1 MAISSSNSI
10 VLTAPASSSAEYR
23 LWVSFTETDISESKN
38 KHYITASAS
47 LKSLRS
53 GTAFDTSSSHTLQL
67 YWYDDV
73 DNERGMLLKETVI
86 SSLDGNEEV
95 EISKDFSVEGDDDGD
110 IYGYAVAVWNK
121 ASSNIYVPPS
131 DDVETAEK
139 KLTHIDMYAKITKFK
154 VYKVDETSVEIDWDT
169 DETVDR
175 VRYRIDGGAYHNLAS
190 NGIVGGLTAGTNYR
204 FEIDVRRKSNG
215 LITDSSKVYQTTYD
229 YPYGQ
234 TLPNFNIGNPV
245 TITLY
250 NPLSRTVTASLITA
264 DGQEHGSFT
273 TSGTTISGF
282 NSQEWQN
289 IFLNSI
295 PNAKSGTYRVKVVYS
310 TINTNTSTATGTYTI
325 DNSSNTYSPTFESSN
340 WTYVANLTNLT
351 NNNQVIIDGM
361 STVSFTVN
369 TPAVAKYGSS
379 IDFYKYK
386 WGAKTSTT
394 GSVTGGNGNTL
405 EVIAVDTRGFS
416 TSAYLELTDNYIN
429 YIPITTTTQNTH
441 REGGA
446 GSNTFL
452 NIEGNMFC
460 NSFGQDG
467 ITNEITSG
475 KYYVLQQ
482 DQTWSS
488 PFTLDLT
495 NAQYNSEYN
504 RFTLDNV
511 PIHANGTSGGF
522 VVGQSYTLKV
532 DLTDSVNTYTFTGI
546 TVADGKMAR
555 DVYKDYN
562 GDYHEGINGLA
573 NEDYTQEIHGTLNA
587 TNNIYVNGVAVRTS
601 GVTRNILF
609 KSTSGATSG
618 SLSQSVDNF
627 DEIQVY
633 SGSSSRGI
641 VCNAFVP
648 NQTPYI
654 VTGAYV
660 SCSTSGSW
668 FGIDNI
674 RINFSAKTSFS
685 SDSRYSMG
693 DDGNIQAGD
702 AVVFLVVGIKYD

>member
-10 VLTAPASSSAEYR
+10 TLTAPASSSAEYR

-53 GTAFDTSSSHTLQL
+53 GTAFDTSSNHTLQL

-73 DNERGMLLKETVI
+73 DNKRGMLLQETVI
-86 SSLDGNEEV
+86 KSLDGNEEV

-215 LITDSSKVYQTTYD
+215 LVTDSDKVYQSTYA

-250 NPLSRTVTASLITA
+250 NPLARTVTASLITV

-273 TSGTTISGF
+273 TTGTTITGF
-282 NSQEWQN
+282 NDSTWQN
-289 IFLNSI
+289 IFVNSI
-295 PNAKSGTYRVKVVYS
+295 PNAKSGTYRIKVVYS
-310 TINTNTSTATGTYTI
+310 SINTNVSTATGTYTI

-340 WTYVANLTNLT
+340 WSYVANLTELT
-351 NNNQVIIDGM
+351 NNNQVVIDGM
-361 STVSFTVN
+361 STITYTVN

-379 IDFYKYK
+379 IDFYRYK
-386 WGAKTSTT
+386 WGNVSSTT
-394 GSVTGGNGNTL
+394 GTVSNGNGNTL

-416 TSAYLELTDNYIN
+416 TSAYLELTNNYIN

-452 NIEGNMFC
+452 NLVGNMFC
-460 NSFGQDG
+460 NSFGEDG
-467 ITNEITSG
+467 ITNEIISG

-482 DQTWSS
+482 DSTWSEAY
-488 PFTLDLT
+488 TLDLS
-495 NAQYNSEYN
+495 NAQYNAENN
-504 RFTLDNV
+504 RFTLENV

-522 VVGQSYTLKV
+522 VVGQSYTIKV
-532 DLTDSVNTYTFTGI
+532 DLTDNVSTYTFTGI

-573 NEDYTQEIHGTLNA
+573 NSNYTQEIHGTLNA
-587 TNNIYVNGVAVRTS
+587 TNNIYVNGVAVRTT
-601 GVTRNILF
+601 GVTRVILYR
-609 KSTSGATSG
+609 SSSGSTSG
-618 SLSQSVDNF
+618 SLSESVDNF

-633 SGSSSRGI
+633 SGNTSRGI
-641 VCNAFVP
+641 VTNSFVP
-648 NQTPYI
+648 NITPYI
-654 VTGAYV
+654 ISGGYTSAG
-660 SCSTSGSW
+660 TSGSW
-668 FGIDNI
+668 VGVDVL
-674 RINFSAKTSFS
+674 RINFSAKTSFTSDCRYAMDNSGDVQS
-685 SDSRYSMG
+685 SD
-693 DDGNIQAGD
+693 
-702 AVVFLVVGIKYD
+702 VLVFLVVGIKYN